1 MKDLTT
7 GNKVAI
13 GVIAAVVAALIVLFA
28 VFHRGVFLVFAIV
41 TAVIAV
47 LYFLGTILQKRQEQ
61 QDEAVQQ
68 TKQTVTMLVID
79 KKKMKMKEA
88 GLPQQVM
95 DATPK
100 MLRRSKVPIVKAKV
114 GLHRGCHR
122 DEGTEARLRKPEET
136 ELAVPSDGQ
145 DPQGRRCRLKTG
157 SQQRDRSAAP
167 CCRAFLFRKGEHPWN
182 RARQTSAGLNI

>member
-28 VFHRGVFLVFAIV
+28 VFHRGVFLVLAIV

-88 GLPQQVM
+88 GLPQQVI

-114 GLHRGCHR
+114 GPQILNMVC
-122 DEGTEARLRKPEET
+122 DERIFDTIPVKKQIKAQVSGIYIVGATGMKGQKLVSENPKKQNWLSRQMDKIRK
-136 ELAVPSDGQ
+136 
-145 DPQGRRCRLKTG
+145 
-157 SQQRDRSAAP
+157 
-167 CCRAFLFRKGEHPWN
+167 
-182 RARQTSAGLNI
+182 AGGAG

>member
-114 GLHRGCHR
+114 GPQILNMVCDER
-122 DEGTEARLRKPEET
+122 DIVPEAE
-136 ELAVPSDGQ
+136 
-145 DPQGRRCRLKTG
+145 
-157 SQQRDRSAAP
+157 
-167 CCRAFLFRKGEHPWN
+167 
-182 RARQTSAGLNI
+182 

>member
-114 GLHRGCHR
+114 G
-122 DEGTEARLRKPEET
+122 
-136 ELAVPSDGQ
+136 
-145 DPQGRRCRLKTG
+145 PQI
-157 SQQRDRSAAP
+157 
-167 CCRAFLFRKGEHPWN
+167 
-182 RARQTSAGLNI
+182 LNITSWVPPG